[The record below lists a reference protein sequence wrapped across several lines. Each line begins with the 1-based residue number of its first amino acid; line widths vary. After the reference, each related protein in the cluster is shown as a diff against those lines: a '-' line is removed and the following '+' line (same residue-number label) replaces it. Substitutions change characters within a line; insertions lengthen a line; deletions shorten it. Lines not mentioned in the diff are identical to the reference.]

1 MTGAMASIYGDS
13 DTRGDQGAARPM
25 IATRDLSKSYKTAG
39 GEIHALDRIAI
50 DVAPG
55 EIVALLG
62 PSGCGKSTLLEILA
76 GLIRKSSGE
85 VEINGGPP
93 RPRPDVGIM
102 FQQALLF
109 PWRTVA
115 ANVLLPSELIEGRG
129 QDWRERAESLLALV
143 GLSGWADKYH
153 WELSGGM
160 QQRVALAR
168 VLLLDPDILL
178 LDEPFG
184 ALDEMTRESL
194 DVEMMR
200 IAAEAS
206 KTVVLVTHNVYEAT
220 LMADRIFVFTARP
233 GRIAGV
239 VEVERAQPRGIEF
252 STTLEFSEKVAQVRS
267 LLSSGGER

>member
-1 MTGAMASIYGDS
+1 MTEATETQVTPRTASPVIV
-13 DTRGDQGAARPM
+13 TRE
-25 IATRDLSKSYKTAG
+25 LNKSYLSDN
-39 GEIHALDRIAI
+39 GEVRALENVSLEVER
-50 DVAPG
+50 G

-62 PSGCGKSTLLEILA
+62 PSGCGKSTLLDILA
-76 GLIRKSSGE
+76 GLTPKTSGE
-85 VEINGGPP
+85 VEVNGEGPKP
-93 RPRPDVGIM
+93 QPEVGIM

-115 ANVLLPSELIEGRG
+115 ANVLLPSELINGR
-129 QDWRERAESLLALV
+129 DREWKERAEELLTLV
-143 GLSGWADKYH
+143 GLEGWSDRYH

-168 VLLLDPDILL
+168 VLLLDPEILL

-194 DVEMMR
+194 DTEMMR
-200 IAAEAS
+200 IAADTR
-206 KTVVLVTHNVYEAT
+206 KTVLLVTHNVYEAT

-239 VEVERAQPRGIEF
+239 VEVDEAQPRDIAF
-252 STTLEFSEKVAQVRS
+252 STSSLFGEKVAQVRD
-267 LLSSGGER
+267 LLSSGSEK